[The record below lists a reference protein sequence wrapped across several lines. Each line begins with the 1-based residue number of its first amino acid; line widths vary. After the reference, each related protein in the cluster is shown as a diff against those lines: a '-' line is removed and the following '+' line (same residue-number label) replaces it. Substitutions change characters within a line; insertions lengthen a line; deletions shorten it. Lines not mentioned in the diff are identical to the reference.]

1 MTNFDSLRSPLTFI
15 EDLTDR
21 ETAAILKDYESWWL
35 AEGIS
40 ISEAVDRAG
49 TPWLRMFDQ
58 SGRRV
63 DEILLPPDYW
73 RMLKRGYETGAIWRA
88 VSEPRSSGRATSV
101 DQDSSLK
108 MHYLIDYVTCFFDA
122 GLGCP
127 YIVSLST
134 TVPLKKYGSPELQE
148 RFLPHLL
155 RRDGTNWQGA
165 TWMTEVKGG
174 SDLGANV
181 ETIAR
186 RTNESVPGAFFPLP
200 LGEGKGEGPGHVGIA
215 TGLSGPD
222 NRWLLTGDK
231 YFGSNVGAELAIV
244 AARPEGAAPG
254 PRGLALF
261 LVPRYRSTLPGVA
274 VTDSSRGQ
282 VRSTPPPE
290 PGNLMIPEPALAG
303 DRRLNYFIRRLKNK
317 IGTRSVPTGEVEF
330 RDSEAYLLG
339 KPEWGIYLILESLNL
354 SRVGNIVGS
363 VALAQRA
370 LADALAFAETR
381 VAFGKPIIEHPLMR
395 RQFEERFAQL
405 RDARALM
412 WEAIKLLDDVWHE
425 TPRDAATNSSGYS
438 DRYHLF
444 RLVTHLA
451 KYWTAELAV
460 QFAKWNMEVHGGLG
474 VLAEYAAE
482 RWLREAM
489 ILPIWEGTPHRQMLD
504 GLEVMERKRAHEL
517 LLANLAPAADKDELE
532 EISSRL
538 ERHLQL
544 SPTEREAGI
553 EPLFR
558 DLAAFTARTLSQYQL
573 R

>member
-1 MTNFDSLRSPLTFI
+1 MGQSREAQLRIPLSMDLQSLKSPLAFI
-15 EDLTDR
+15 GKLVPDAQL
-21 ETAAILKDYESWWL
+21 ASLKEYESWWR
-35 AEGIS
+35 AEGTS

-58 SGRRV
+58 FGART
-63 DEILLPPDYW
+63 DEILFPPDYW
-73 RMLKRGYETGAIWRA
+73 KMLKRGYEAGAIWKA
-88 VSEPRSSGRATSV
+88 FEG
-101 DQDSSLK
+101 DSLR

-134 TVPLKKYGSPELQE
+134 TVPLRKYGTLELQE

-186 RTNESVPGAFFPLP
+186 PVPQTVQSAD
-200 LGEGKGEGPGHVGIA
+200 K
-215 TGLSGPD
+215 LSSAD
-222 NRWLLTGDK
+222 LWLLNGDK
-231 YFGSNVGAELAIV
+231 YFSSNVGAELAIV
-244 AARPEGAAPG
+244 AARPEGAPPG
-254 PRGLALF
+254 PKGLALF
-261 LVPRYRSTLPGVA
+261 LVPRYREDRGSVSEQMSVPGAVA
-274 VTDSSRGQ
+274 TGSRQ
-282 VRSTPPPE
+282 
-290 PGNLMIPEPALAG
+290 
-303 DRRLNYFIRRLKNK
+303 LNYFIRRLKNK
-317 IGTRSVPTGEVEF
+317 IGTRSVPTGEVEL

-339 KPEWGIYLILESLNL
+339 RQEWGIYLILESLNL

-370 LADALAFAETR
+370 LAEALTFAEGR

-395 RQFEERFAQL
+395 RQFDERFAQL
-405 RDARALM
+405 RDAGALM
-412 WEAIKLLDDVWHE
+412 WEAIQLLDEVWQE
-425 TPRDAATNSSGYS
+425 TPRYS

-444 RLVTHLA
+444 RLVAHLA

-460 QFAKWNMEVHGGLG
+460 QFSKWNMEVHGGMG
-474 VLAEYAAE
+474 VLAEYSAE

-489 ILPIWEGTPHRQMLD
+489 VLPIWEGTPHRQMLD
-504 GLEVMERKRAHEL
+504 GLEVMDRKRAHEML
-517 LLANLAPAADKDELE
+517 FEHLESHTDAGDLQNMSARVEQHLNLPAE
-532 EISSRL
+532 EK
-538 ERHLQL
+538 
-544 SPTEREAGI
+544 EAGI

-558 DLAAFTARTLSQYQL
+558 DLASFTARVLAGQN
-573 R
+573 RVG